1 MLYYSGITLSAQN
14 FLSIVELTPEKEGKN
29 ANAVKKKISRKAEP
43 LSKWYLKIA
52 NKWFN

>member
-29 ANAVKKKISRKAEP
+29 ANAVKKKFQEKQNRFQSGT
-43 LSKWYLKIA
+43 
-52 NKWFN
+52 

>member
-29 ANAVKKKISRKAEP
+29 ANAVKKKNFKKSRTAFKVVLEDR
-43 LSKWYLKIA
+43 
-52 NKWFN
+52 

>member
-29 ANAVKKKISRKAEP
+29 VNAVKKKISRKAEP

-52 NKWFN
+52 NK